1 MSAEEIRSVFAA
13 MAAAWARSD
22 ATEFAQAFT
31 EDADFTSV
39 RCDHVRGS
47 AHIALAHARLF
58 TTQYA
63 GTRLVPTVQRISRL
77 RPDIVIAHVE
87 NRLLR
92 ADGTGIQHMHAQ
104 AVLEHRPEGWKIS
117 SFINMVPL
125 PAQS

>member
-1 MSAEEIRSVFAA
+1 MIAEEIRSVFAA

-22 ATEFAQAFT
+22 AKEFAQAFT

-47 AHIALAHARLF
+47 AKIALAHAQLF

-63 GTRLVPTVQRISRL
+63 GTRLEPTVQRISRL
-77 RPDIVIAHVE
+77 RPDIAIAHVE

-92 ADGTGIQHMHAQ
+92 ADGTALHHMHAQ
-104 AVLEHRPEGWKIS
+104 AVLEHRPGGWKIL

-125 PAQS
+125 PAQG

>member
-1 MSAEEIRSVFAA
+1 MSDDEIRTVFAT

-22 ATEFAQAFT
+22 AKEFAEVFT

-39 RCDHVRGS
+39 RGDHVDGS
-47 AHIALAHARLF
+47 AQIALAHARLF

-63 GTRLVPTVQRISRL
+63 GTRLEPTVHRISRP
-77 RPDIVIAHVE
+77 RPDIAIAHVD

-92 ADGTGIQHMHAQ
+92 ADGTALRRMHAQ
-104 AVLEHRPEGWKIS
+104 AVLEYQSDGWKIL

>member
-1 MSAEEIRSVFAA
+1 MSDEAIRTVFAA

-22 ATEFAQAFT
+22 ANTFAHAFT

-39 RCDHVRGS
+39 RGDHVNGS
-47 AHIALAHARLF
+47 AQIALAHARLF

-63 GTRLVPTVQRISRL
+63 GTRLEPTVQRIT
-77 RPDIVIAHVE
+77 RPRRDLAIAHVD

-92 ADGTGIQHMHAQ
+92 PDGASTHMHAQ
-104 AVLEHRPEGWKIS
+104 AVLEHRSAGWKIL

-125 PAQS
+125 PAQG

>member
-1 MSAEEIRSVFAA
+1 MSDEEIRTVFAA

-22 ATEFAQAFT
+22 AKEFAQAFT

-39 RCDHVRGS
+39 RGDHVYGS
-47 AHIALAHARLF
+47 AQIALAHARLF

-63 GTRLVPTVQRISRL
+63 DTRLEPTVRRISRP
-77 RPDIVIAHVE
+77 RPDIVIAHVD

-92 ADGTGIQHMHAQ
+92 ADGTATHMHAQ
-104 AVLEHRPEGWKIS
+104 AVLENRPEGWKIL
-117 SFINMVPL
+117 SFLNMVPL